1 MELSSE
7 FNVRYKPR
15 EAIKSQFLADL
26 IVKFTPTNNQQDGD
40 QRAKQWVV
48 HVDG

>member
-7 FNVRYKPR
+7 FDVRYKPR
-15 EAIKSQFLADL
+15 EVIKSQFLVDL
-26 IVKFTPTNNQQDGD
+26 IVKFTPANNQQDED